1 MLNIYLSLGPQ
12 DVTPGN
18 NSSAKQEICPEVYMG
33 KSSLYAWPFFRK
45 GFEAQ
50 NCSEFVPIHKLVT
63 VLLRPPKASQSL
75 LEVLS
80 GFSKYYPTVRV
91 IFATEESVGAET
103 KTKIASL
110 GGHYENEVVTGNTQ
124 GALWKNLVQKVQTP
138 YVLVAPNLTRFDDDV
153 NLERLV
159 RVLSY
164 IPEVVIAG
172 GSHRNTTGH
181 WDNACQQVSVKNWT
195 ATYRGGY
202 YHSFN
207 ECLVCDF
214 LTGPWMAKTTAL
226 KSLDFNER

>member
-1 MLNIYLSLGPQ
+1 
-12 DVTPGN
+12 
-18 NSSAKQEICPEVYMG
+18 MG

-45 GFEAQ
+45 GFEVQ
-50 NCSEFVPIHKLVT
+50 KCSDFVPIHKLVT
-63 VLLRPPKASQSL
+63 VLLRPLRASESL
-75 LEVLS
+75 MKVLS
-80 GFSKYYPTVRV
+80 GFAKYYPNVRV

-103 KTKIASL
+103 KAKIASL
-110 GGHYENEVVTGNTQ
+110 GGHYENEVVSGKTQ
-124 GALWKNLVQKVQTP
+124 GVLWKKLVQKVQTP

-164 IPEVVIAG
+164 IPEVVIVG

-181 WDNACQQVSVKNWT
+181 WDNACQQVSIKNWT

-214 LTGPWMAKTTAL
+214 LTGPWMAKTTTL
-226 KSLDFNER
+226 KSLDFDER

>member
-1 MLNIYLSLGPQ
+1 
-12 DVTPGN
+12 
-18 NSSAKQEICPEVYMG
+18 MG

-50 NCSEFVPIHKLVT
+50 NCNEFVPIQKLVT
-63 VLLRPPKASQSL
+63 VLLRLPKPFEGL
-75 LEVLS
+75 MEVLS
-80 GFSKYYPTVRV
+80 GFSKYYPNVRV
-91 IFATEESVGAET
+91 IFATEDSVGAET

-110 GGHYENEVVTGNTQ
+110 GAHYENEVVGRNTQ
-124 GALWKNLVQKVQTP
+124 GALWKKLVEKVQTP
-138 YVLVAPNLTRFDDDV
+138 YALIAPNLVRFDDDV
-153 NLERLV
+153 NLERLI

-181 WDNACQQVSVKNWT
+181 WDNACQQVSIKNWT

-214 LTGPWMAKTTAL
+214 LTGPWMAKTATL
-226 KSLDFNER
+226 RSLDFDER